1 MGRFV
6 VKYRKLILFLAVILI
21 IPALIGMFSTKVN
34 YDMLNY
40 LPDSMETVIGQEKLM
55 EEFHKGAFS
64 MIITEG
70 LSNGTEANLETEL
83 SQVEHVDTVL
93 GLGTIENA
101 GLPAEL
107 LPDNIYDTFHKGNE
121 SLIAVFFDTSSSAEE
136 TINAIKQIRRIVD
149 NKAYVSGMSA
159 FTTDLRELSGNEEL
173 FYIIIAVA
181 LALAVMLLLLDNWLA
196 PILFLVSISIM
207 ILYNLGTNIFLGEIS
222 YITKALSAILQLAVT
237 MDYSIFLWH
246 SYREHL
252 TNHNNPNH
260 AMERAIKATLS
271 SVFGSSATTVAGFV
285 ALCFMTFTLGV
296 DLGIVMAKGVILGVI
311 GSVTVLP
318 ALILAFDKPLH
329 KLDHKPILPDFT
341 KLSDKIVKFFPV
353 LIVIFIAIIPPFLYG
368 YQKTNENVYYT
379 ISDSLPSDMPFAIAN
394 QKLSENFG
402 LQNVHMILSDARL
415 STDSALAMTN
425 ELKNIAGVKSVLNL
439 ESIIGNQVPTE
450 ILPAEILNILKSENY
465 ELTLVISEYRTATP
479 EIAKQINDINQIIK
493 SHDASALLVGESSL
507 TQDMINVTSV
517 DFQVVNTISIIAIF
531 IIIAIVTKSIS
542 LPFIL
547 IAVIE
552 SAIFVNLGLCHFT
565 GTQLSFITPIC
576 ISTIQLGATVDYA
589 ILMTTRYN
597 RERLSGKDKR
607 KAAKISIKTSLPS
620 IIVSGTVLFAAT
632 IGVAI
637 YSQAD
642 MISSMCMLMA
652 RGAIISIFIVP
663 TFLPSLLILAD
674 PLIIRTTI
682 GMKKLTKGDNQ

>member
-1 MGRFV
+1 
-6 VKYRKLILFLAVILI
+6 
-21 IPALIGMFSTKVN
+21 
-34 YDMLNY
+34 
-40 LPDSMETVIGQEKLM
+40 
-55 EEFHKGAFS
+55 
-64 MIITEG
+64 
-70 LSNGTEANLETEL
+70 
-83 SQVEHVDTVL
+83 
-93 GLGTIENA
+93 
-101 GLPAEL
+101 
-107 LPDNIYDTFHKGNE
+107 
-121 SLIAVFFDTSSSAEE
+121 
-136 TINAIKQIRRIVD
+136 
-149 NKAYVSGMSA
+149 
-159 FTTDLRELSGNEEL
+159 
-173 FYIIIAVA
+173 
-181 LALAVMLLLLDNWLA
+181 
-196 PILFLVSISIM
+196 
-207 ILYNLGTNIFLGEIS
+207 
-222 YITKALSAILQLAVT
+222 
-237 MDYSIFLWH
+237 
-246 SYREHL
+246 
-252 TNHNNPNH
+252 
-260 AMERAIKATLS
+260 MERAIKATLS

-652 RGAIISIFIVP
+652 RGAIISIFVVP